1 MKLRT
6 MHKQSRIFV
15 AGHKGLVGSAIVR
28 RLKEDGYENIIT
40 RTRQEVDLVDPVA
53 VENFFRDNQIDFVF
67 DAAARVGGIHAND
80 VYSAEFIYQNTQI
93 QMNLIHYA
101 YKWHVKKFL
110 FLGSVCIYPKFA
122 ETPVKEES
130 LMSGEL
136 EPTNEAYAISKIHG
150 IEMLKMYRKQYGFKG
165 VSLMPANLYG
175 PNDNFHPENGHVI
188 PALMTKFNN
197 ACITPS
203 NPDESDEIE
212 SQKQEL
218 TVTCWGDGTPMREFL
233 YVDDLA
239 DACMFAMEHY
249 ENAELLN
256 VGSGQDVSIFHL
268 AHKVAAVTGYK
279 GKIEWDT
286 SRPNGTPKRPLDY
299 SKLTAKGWKP
309 KYTLEQGLA
318 EAYKWFIEHTFIQ
331 TK

>member
-6 MHKQSRIFV
+6 MELNSKIFV

-28 RLKEDGYENIIT
+28 KLQDQGYQNILTRDRKRLDLTNSLQVKEFFET
-40 RTRQEVDLVDPVA
+40 HQVDY
-53 VENFFRDNQIDFVF
+53 VF

-80 VYSAEFIYQNTQI
+80 AYSAEFIYQNTMI
-93 QMNLIHYA
+93 QTNLIHWA
-101 YKWHVKKFL
+101 YKYFVKKFV

-130 LMSGEL
+130 ILSGEL
-136 EPTNEAYAISKIHG
+136 EPTNEAYAIAKIHG
-150 IEMLKMYRKQYGFKG
+150 IEMLKMYNKQYGFKG
-165 VSLMPANLYG
+165 VSLMPSNLYG

-188 PALMTKFNN
+188 PALMTKFSN
-197 ACITPS
+197 AG
-203 NPDESDEIE
+203 DV
-212 SQKQEL
+212 
-218 TVTCWGDGTPMREFL
+218 VTCWGDGTPMREFT

-239 DACMFAMEHY
+239 DACMFAVEHY
-249 ENAELLN
+249 DKAELIN

-268 AHKVAAVTGYK
+268 AHKIAALTGFK

-299 SKLTAKGWKP
+299 SKITAKGWKP
-309 KYTLEQGLA
+309 KYDLDTGLA
-318 EAYKWFIEHTFIQ
+318 KAYEWFKEN
-331 TK
+331 KK